1 MFTSRK
7 LKKIKNLIIENGG
20 GTLNAKTLKNADYLR
35 GYMVSLAGYEK
46 QLKIENLTIKT
57 IKLYQKNAQR
67 LHANVGFWIDNN
79 ILYLD
84 ISKHFISKDKA
95 VRTALKN
102 NQLALYDI
110 YNAKSVFL
118 KDIKTKRVQ
127 AVKFT
132 F

>member
-7 LKKIKNLIIENGG
+7 LKKIKNFIIENGG
-20 GTLNAKTLKNADYLR
+20 GTLNAKTLKNADFKR

-46 QLKIENLTIKT
+46 QLKIENLTVKT
-57 IKLYQKNAQR
+57 LKLYQKNAQK
-67 LHANVGFWIDNN
+67 LHASVGFWLDNN

-84 ISKHFISKDKA
+84 ISKHFTSKDKA

-102 NQLALYDI
+102 NQIALFDI
-110 YNAKSVFL
+110 YNNKSVYL

-127 AVKFT
+127 AVRYT